1 MSNGVT
7 NAFDGEVEVM
17 MTMSTLTKT
26 AFWESCILEMRTVC
40 LTWKS
45 GQMEVKVHKTSR
57 DH

>member
-45 GQMEVKVHKTSR
+45 GQMVGRMTGV
-57 DH
+57 